1 MRLSAE
7 VYHEVFAIESRINDL
22 AIQDSLLSSL
32 KFKQIKYH
40 HQHELQTYK
49 MRVETLYSDLDCNE
63 NSIYC
68 EACETDKV
76 YLLQLL
82 ISIEAIL
89 SDENHLMSDDYERY
103 VQMGLK
109 IKPKD
114 PVFLSREG

>member
-7 VYHEVFAIESRINDL
+7 VYHEINAIDDRINDL
-22 AIQDSLLSSL
+22 AVQDNLITSG

-49 MRVETLYSDLDCNE
+49 MRVETFYSDLDCHE
-63 NSIYC
+63 NSLYC
-68 EACETDKV
+68 EACKTDKV
-76 YLLQLL
+76 SLLRLS
-82 ISIEAIL
+82 IGIEAIL
-89 SDENHLMSDDYERY
+89 SDAKSDDYERY

-114 PVFLSREG
+114 PVFLSRKG

>member
-7 VYHEVFAIESRINDL
+7 VYHEINAIENRINDL
-22 AIQDSLLSSL
+22 ATQDNLISSG
-32 KFKQIKYH
+32 KCKKIKYH

-49 MRVETLYSDLDCNE
+49 MRVETLYSDLDCHE
-63 NSIYC
+63 NSFYC

-76 YLLQLL
+76 SLLQLS

-89 SDENHLMSDDYERY
+89 SDAKSDDYERY

-109 IKPKD
+109 IKPTD
-114 PVFLSREG
+114 PVFLSRKG